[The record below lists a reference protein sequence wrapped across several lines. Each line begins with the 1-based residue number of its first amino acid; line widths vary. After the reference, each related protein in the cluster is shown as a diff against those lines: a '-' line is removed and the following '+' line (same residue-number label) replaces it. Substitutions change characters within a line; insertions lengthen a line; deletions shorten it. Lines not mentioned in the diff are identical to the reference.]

1 MELEANPGRLGLGEA
16 LTGSALGG
24 LEPGQ
29 LDDAGGPAKDELD
42 GHVDLGQGDR
52 ERIRIAEGRDPIAD
66 VMHIPNVGRGTKRE
80 WPPRPRSPLNMCS
93 TGSAW
98 KSAVQTASAN
108 GSTNWLL

>member
-1 MELEANPGRLGLGEA
+1 MELEVNPGSLGPGEA
-16 LTGSALGG
+16 LAGSALGG

-80 WPPRPRSPLNMCS
+80 WPPGSRPPLNMCS

-98 KSAVQTASAN
+98 RSAVQTASAN